1 MEAIKN
7 RIRSQTK
14 PMYRSSVVL
23 EDQHYWYLQ
32 QERLAGE
39 EREVRK
45 GVINFKVVKT
55 HVTPFKMD
63 WEPRRIILWIISKD
77 HLRQVGLPVLAVV
90 NWAIRDLK
98 TLVLRSILQATQG
111 QTPRVTIARTRHA
124 LSETKS
130 RGLISKVSQSSP
142 RLKTP
147 TSSSAHLLLIQIIKA
162 S

>member
-23 EDQHYWYLQ
+23 EDQHYWTLQ
-32 QERLAGE
+32 QERLVWE
-39 EREVRK
+39 EMEVRK

-55 HVTPFKMD
+55 HVTRFKMD

-147 TSSSAHLLLIQIIKA
+147 TSSSAHLLLTQIIKA